1 VSKIFSDFLLNF
13 FSLCIRYVHEK
24 TMNKILVFS
33 HRGSSIRCQVARL
46 HMYWQSSLWMMWC
59 GSQKQLSLLPA
70 MQTGLTS

>member
-33 HRGSSIRCQVARL
+33 HRGSSIRCRVARL
-46 HMYWQSSLWMMWC
+46 QSSLWMMWC